1 MAALIF
7 SAMTSLDGYVADA
20 DGEFGWA
27 APDEQVH
34 AFVNDLMRPVG
45 THLYGRRLYEVM
57 QYWET
62 GDTVEGTPPVE
73 QDFARIWQ
81 AADKVVYSRTLESV
95 STARTRIERE
105 FDPEAVRQLKASADR
120 SITVGG
126 PGLAAVAFREGL
138 VDEVHQFLA
147 PAVVGGGT
155 RALPDGV
162 RFDLE
167 LADEHRFDGGV
178 VFLRYRVRT

>member
-62 GDTVEGTPPVE
+62 ADNEAGVPPVE
-73 QDFARIWQ
+73 QDFARVWQ
-81 AADKVVYSRTLESV
+81 AADKIVYSRTLGSV
-95 STARTRIERE
+95 PTARTRLERD
-105 FDPEAVRQLKASADR
+105 FDPGAVRRLKDSSDR
-120 SITVGG
+120 PITVGG
-126 PGLAAVAFREGL
+126 PGLAASAFRAGL
-138 VDEVHQFLA
+138 VDECHLLLA
-147 PAVVGGGT
+147 PVVVGGGT

-162 RFDLE
+162 RQDLE
-167 LADEHRFDGGV
+167 LTDVHRFDSGV
-178 VFLRYRVRT
+178 VFLRHRIRT